1 MCVFAESVFIV
12 RPETGMTEK
21 LSKLELRG
29 PQGFQVRNCYV
40 NINISSEGDIIKL
53 STKGRSS
60 WVVLLFVIKMNS
72 FRGGGLNLQ
81 FVGSG
86 YCGSVSLLLGSWWYH
101 RRLCLFVLPGI
112 ALLPTVHV

>member
-12 RPETGMTEK
+12 CPETGMTEK

-29 PQGFQVRNCYV
+29 PQGFQVRNRYV
-40 NINISSEGDIIKL
+40 NINISSEGGIIKL

-72 FRGGGLNLQ
+72 FRGGGLLTY
-81 FVGSG
+81 G
-86 YCGSVSLLLGSWWYH
+86 LL
-101 RRLCLFVLPGI
+101 VVGI
-112 ALLPTVHV
+112 AEVFLSCWGRGGIIVAYAYSFCQG

>member
-12 RPETGMTEK
+12 CPEAGMTEK

-29 PQGFQVRNCYV
+29 PQGFQVRNRY
-40 NINISSEGDIIKL
+40 INISSEGGIIKL

-60 WVVLLFVIKMNS
+60 WVVLLFVIKTNS
-72 FRGGGLNLQ
+72 FRGGWGSFNLR

-86 YCGSVSLLLGSWWYH
+86 YCGSVSLLPGSW
-101 RRLCLFVLPGI
+101 
-112 ALLPTVHV
+112 

>member
-12 RPETGMTEK
+12 CPEAGMTEK

-29 PQGFQVRNCYV
+29 PQEFQVRNCYV

-60 WVVLLFVIKMNS
+60 CVVLLFVIKMFLS
-72 FRGGGLNLQ
+72 
-81 FVGSG
+81 
-86 YCGSVSLLLGSWWYH
+86 
-101 RRLCLFVLPGI
+101 
-112 ALLPTVHV
+112 TE

>member
-29 PQGFQVRNCYV
+29 PQGFQVRNRYV
-40 NINISSEGDIIKL
+40 NINISSEGGIIKL

-60 WVVLLFVIKMNS
+60 WVVLLFVIKTNS
-72 FRGGGLNLQ
+72 FRGGG
-81 FVGSG
+81 S
-86 YCGSVSLLLGSWWYH
+86 
-101 RRLCLFVLPGI
+101 
-112 ALLPTVHV
+112 

>member
-1 MCVFAESVFIV
+1 MEGYFLLGRLLVIAGAVRVCVCVFAKSVFIV

-60 WVVLLFVIKMNS
+60 WVVLLFVIKNEQ
-72 FRGGGLNLQ
+72 FPWGG
-81 FVGSG
+81 S
-86 YCGSVSLLLGSWWYH
+86 
-101 RRLCLFVLPGI
+101 
-112 ALLPTVHV
+112 